1 MPRTGCCAR
10 RWLAR
15 STPTGLRRCG
25 NAIEGGISLA
35 SASVDG
41 RGGDVR
47 HHRSGAVA
55 GRPGGSA
62 VPGAGL
68 PAGGVAAGAVQ
79 SDHPGGVVRHPRL
92 LARRSDR
99 AARQYVGGGAP
110 RRVGLGPAGPAAPS
124 PGGPVAA
131 AVSAAACH
139 RQVVAGVLAADP
151 ALSAPQVETALQV
164 VVTSPAV
171 LRALAA
177 ALAADP
183 AALSTEH
190 RRWWAGWSPNW
201 WRAGPARS
209 PSRAA
214 CTAGGPIAR

>member
-1 MPRTGCCAR
+1 MGPTPCSCSSRWGTPGRRRRPSTPRSARTPRTGCCAR
-10 RWLAR
+10 RWRAR
-15 STPTGLRRCG
+15 SPPTHLRRPPTDPRRCG
-25 NAIEGGISLA
+25 DA
-35 SASVDG
+35 SDIPPPPIWC
-41 RGGDVR
+41 RCW
-47 HHRSGAVA
+47 
-55 GRPGGSA
+55 PTGGSA

-68 PAGGVAAGAVQ
+68 PAGGAGAGAAQ

-92 LARRSDR
+92 LARRADR
-99 AARQYVGGGAP
+99 AARRYVGGGAP
-110 RRVGLGPAGPAAPS
+110 RRVGLGHAGPAAPS

-151 ALSAPQVETALQV
+151 ALSASQIETALQV

-183 AALSTEH
+183 TALSTGAPPD
-190 RRWWAGWSPNW
+190 W
-201 WRAGPARS
+201 
-209 PSRAA
+209 
-214 CTAGGPIAR
+214 

>member
-35 SASVDG
+35 SASADG
-41 RGGDVR
+41 RGRDVR
-47 HHRSGAVA
+47 HHRSRAAA

-68 PAGGVAAGAVQ
+68 PAGGAGAGAAQ

-99 AARQYVGGGAP
+99 AARRYVGGGAP
-110 RRVGLGPAGPAAPS
+110 RRVGLGPGPAAPS

-183 AALSTEH
+183 AALSTGEH

-214 CTAGGPIAR
+214 CTAGGPVAR